1 MLGAVSGQCSSRHVL
16 ALLIFEVRC
25 ECVAI
30 STCFSNSDETEEV
43 VLLLVRVKALRI
55 AEELTEECKREHLK
69 SVIRK

>member
-1 MLGAVSGQCSSRHVL
+1 MGAVSGQCSSRHVL

-30 STCFSNSDETEEV
+30 SICFCNSDETEEV

-55 AEELTEECKREHLK
+55 AEEFTEGCKWEHLK